1 MRVGKRGED
10 TGKRRYD
17 AFISYCHGGKDSKL
31 AERLQVL
38 LESYRLPKS
47 EKRLRVFRDNTELTA
62 GSDLGGELREALERS
77 RYLISV
83 CSEKTR
89 DSQWCMEEIRQF
101 KELHRGSTEN
111 ILILLTSGTPETAI
125 PEPLRT
131 NGKGGKLEPL
141 YVDVRGGTLRESLRT
156 LKSEYYKLAAALL
169 ECGLDDLLQRNR
181 RRRRRRTAAAAAGA
195 FALLSAV
202 LAVVSVFAYRTWISE
217 NQYRLMLA
225 GNFAQEGARRNEAG
239 EPQEALANYSRAL
252 SLDADQSTAKS
263 GAALLLQD
271 RLWPVLEEK
280 LSGRVWDGRFLPL
293 PQAAAGDPESG
304 YYFTRSR
311 EQSFVIDG
319 AGKKVEELGPDFQNL
334 QGISGGWWTFLGED
348 ALRFY
353 HPETGQRR
361 VLPYPTESS
370 AGCGMEYAD
379 FLEKGP
385 RARTLP
391 DGRAVAAYLGMVYL
405 YGFDQQGRAAELG
418 RADLA
423 DAFPVDAGY
432 QGISDSSEIWLSEDG
447 GLALVSSYASA
458 AVYDTARLE
467 LKASVT
473 KYRYGLMGAD
483 IGRGGRCFAL
493 AYGNPYRIDRMNPG
507 GMFEVWSTDGTCLF
521 SSPAYE
527 KEAFLGTAFHPEDE
541 DILLVWSA
549 GAVHIWNWREGR
561 EIAAPIRRS
570 AVSGACFGEDGA
582 VVVEDGEGTAAYAL
596 IGPVGEDAVSL
607 PEECALPM
615 ILKQHYL
622 EAEGPEGMTAAIRS
636 GKLVLLAAGGEELAA
651 AKLPAMAERT
661 ALSPD
666 FQTVYLYSHYAPVL
680 IKAAVDFQ
688 AGTLGELRQ
697 LDAGGETILGLW
709 CGNDWAAVETGSRAV
724 LLFDGAGEQI
734 GRIVPE
740 RQGNIAA
747 VRMDGEKEHMVLIQE
762 TAGGAADS
770 FHVEKGGA
778 VEIWDVPSGKL
789 LDAFTADGGGID
801 AAGILEDG
809 SLAWSAGGET
819 LVRRLRVPPPDET
832 ALAFLENLGCL
843 TLDGRQELVPKVPG
857 GSGFQVGNWSVLGDW
872 EKARYFQEEP
882 PLGDSGLAALA
893 SAGDLGSEEWFGRCD
908 DLWRRLLAGEE
919 AFGSV
924 ELDGLYSVCEKAA
937 ENSGRLD
944 CLKPGL
950 EAYIEL
956 TLRLIQGAGDS
967 EVVSAFDI
975 KMLET
980 LAATTAYDG
989 TIAQACRDIAS
1000 LSGGGTADNGIEG
1013 YADMMAYSA
1022 GYFDLLADALT
1033 GNGYEAA
1040 RALAEFCSSRPA
1052 LELYQVTP
1060 LTLVR
1065 LYEGD
1070 SQAAAGTVSA
1080 WLEDCDARMPGNRDV
1095 WLDQIQCSHLFYGA
1109 LVQRGEIDA
1118 AVWED
1123 YLLRLDVS

>member
-1 MRVGKRGED
+1 MRVGKQGEGA
-10 TGKRRYD
+10 GKRQYD
-17 AFISYCHGGKDSKL
+17 AFISYCHGGKDAKL
-31 AERLQVL
+31 AERLQAL

-89 DSQWCMEEIRQF
+89 DSKWCMEEIRQF
-101 KELHRGSTEN
+101 QELHRGSAEN

-125 PEPLRT
+125 PELLRT
-131 NGKGGKLEPL
+131 SGEGGALEPL
-141 YVDVRGGTLRESLRT
+141 YVDVRGGTLRESLRA

-169 ECGLDDLLQRNR
+169 GCGLDDLLQRNR

-195 FALLSAV
+195 FALLGSV

-252 SLDADQSTAKS
+252 SLDANQSVAKS

-271 RLWPVLEEK
+271 RLWPVLEKE
-280 LSGRVWDGRFLPL
+280 LPGRVWDGRFLPL

-304 YYFTRSR
+304 YYFTRSLD
-311 EQSFVIDG
+311 QGLVIDA
-319 AGKKVEELGPDFQNL
+319 AGKRVEELGPDYQNL
-334 QGISGGWWTFLGED
+334 QGISAGWWTFLGED

-353 HPETGQRR
+353 HPETGRNR
-361 VLPYPTESS
+361 SLPYPAESS

-379 FLEKGP
+379 FLGKGP
-385 RARTLP
+385 RARMLP

-405 YGFDQQGRAAELG
+405 YDFDEQGRGVETG

-432 QGISDSSEIWLSEDG
+432 RGISDTSEIWLSEDG
-447 GLALVSSYASA
+447 GLAVVSSYANA
-458 AVYDTARLE
+458 AVYDTSRLE

-483 IGRGGRCFAL
+483 VGPGSRRFAL

-561 EIAAPIRRS
+561 EIAAPIRGS

-582 VVVEDGEGTAAYAL
+582 IVVEDGERTAAYAL
-596 IGPVGEDAVSL
+596 TGPVREDPAPL
-607 PEECALPM
+607 PEEYALPVT
-615 ILKQHYL
+615 LKQHYL
-622 EAEGPEGMTAAIRS
+622 EAEGPEGMTAAIQS
-636 GKLVLLAAGGEELAA
+636 GKLVLLAAGGEALAA
-651 AKLPAMAERT
+651 EELPVMAERT

-666 FQTVYLYSHYAPVL
+666 FQTVYLYSNYAPVL
-680 IKAAVDFQ
+680 MTAAADFR

-697 LDAGGETILGLW
+697 LDTGGESILSLW
-709 CGNDWAAVETGSRAV
+709 CGNGWAAVETGFRAV
-724 LLFDGAGEQI
+724 LLFDGAGERI

-740 RQGNIAA
+740 RRGNIAA
-747 VRMDGEKEHMVLIQE
+747 VRVDEEKEHMVLIVE

-778 VEIWDVPSGKL
+778 VEIWDVPSGKQ
-789 LDAFTADGGGID
+789 LDVFTVDGGEID

-809 SLAWSAGGET
+809 SLVWSAGGET
-819 LVRRLRVPPPDET
+819 LVRRLRVPPPDKA

-843 TLDGRQELVPKVPG
+843 ALDERQELAPKAPG
-857 GSGFQVGNWSVLGDW
+857 GSGFRMGNWSVLGGW
-872 EKARYFQEEP
+872 EKARYFQAEP
-882 PLGDSGLAALA
+882 PQEDSGPAALA
-893 SAGDLGSEEWFGRCD
+893 SAGDLGSEAWFDRCD
-908 DLWRRLLAGEE
+908 GLWRRLLDGEE
-919 AFGSV
+919 SLGPG
-924 ELDGLYSVCEKAA
+924 ELDGFYSVCERAA
-937 ENSGRLD
+937 ETSGRLD
-944 CLKPGL
+944 RLKPGL

-956 TLRLIQGAGDS
+956 NLRLIQGAGDS
-967 EVVSAFDI
+967 EVVSAFDV

-980 LAATTAYDG
+980 LAATTAYDAI
-989 TIAQACRDIAS
+989 IARACRDIAS

-1013 YADMMAYSA
+1013 YADMMAYSRR
-1022 GYFDLLADALT
+1022 YFDLLADALT
-1033 GNGYEAA
+1033 GNGYEAS
-1040 RALAEFCSSRPA
+1040 RSLAEFCSSRPA
-1052 LELYQVTP
+1052 LELYRVTP

-1070 SQAAAGTVSA
+1070 SRAAAETAAA

-1095 WLDQIQCSHLFYGA
+1095 WLEQIQCNHLFYGA
-1109 LVQRGEIDA
+1109 LARRGEIDA

-1123 YLLRLDVS
+1123 YLLRLDLS